1 MARSAA
7 LLVGSTPGTRT
18 KVQSAGASVK
28 ISRHVAAVGGWKN
41 LRCILLLLSRLR
53 RTGSG
58 RRPCV
63 RGGSGTVLLTE
74 RYATMYSEAEVAR
87 FLEMTTS
94 SINRLAIS
102 EERPEFRKYRN
113 AL

>member
-1 MARSAA
+1 MGVSKGDVASYFYYRVSVARAA
-7 LLVGSTPGTRT
+7 AAGPG
-18 KVQSAGASVK
+18 
-28 ISRHVAAVGGWKN
+28 
-41 LRCILLLLSRLR
+41 
-53 RTGSG
+53 
-58 RRPCV
+58 V
-63 RGGSGTVLLTE
+63 RGSSGTVLLTE
-74 RYATMYSEAEVAR
+74 RDAAMYSEAEVAR